1 MPNSKSP
8 PDAING
14 SVPSASAT
22 KTKEEKP
29 NVLANN
35 TLHAHE
41 QSTPHKGAKTAD
53 KSSKVSPKDKNVSP
67 KETLNKNSKNS
78 KKHSTSPENKL
89 GVNAKRFCKLPAGK
103 PKRTHFQ
110 ESDSQHSKNEAHPTK
125 KQKNEPLKT
134 KNKVNAG
141 VHNSEER

>member
-1 MPNSKSP
+1 MPNSTLP

-14 SVPSASAT
+14 SIPSASSAT

-41 QSTPHKGAKTAD
+41 QSTPPKGPKTAD
-53 KSSKVSPKDKNVSP
+53 KPARVSPKGKNISP
-67 KETLNKNSKNS
+67 KETLNKNS

-103 PKRTHFQ
+103 PKRIHFQ
-110 ESDSQHSKNEAHPTK
+110 EGDSQHSKNEAHPTK
-125 KQKNEPLKT
+125 KQKHEPLKS
-134 KNKVNAG
+134 KNKVIAG
-141 VHNSEER
+141 VRNSEER